1 MAIKLRPYSE
11 TLHEALKDPHDAAAY
26 LNIAFAEGSESDIML
41 ALRAVAD
48 VHGMA
53 NVAQRAGLGRES
65 SYKTLSEDG
74 NPKLTTLKSVLH
86 GMGLR
91 LAVVPENN
99 HGNANVA
106 IR

>member
-1 MAIKLRPYSE
+1 MAIKLRPYGE
-11 TLHEALKDPHDAAAY
+11 TLREALKDPRDAAAY
-26 LNIAFAEGSESDIML
+26 LEVAFAEGDESDIML

-48 VHGMA
+48 VHGIA

-65 SYKTLSEDG
+65 LYKTLSEDG

-86 GMGLR
+86 GVGLR

-99 HGNANVA
+99 NGNAHVA
-106 IR
+106 AR